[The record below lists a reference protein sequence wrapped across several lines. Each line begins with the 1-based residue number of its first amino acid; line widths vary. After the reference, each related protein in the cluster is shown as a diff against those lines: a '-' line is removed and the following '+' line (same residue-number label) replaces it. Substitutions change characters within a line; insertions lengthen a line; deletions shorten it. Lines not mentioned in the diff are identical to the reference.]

1 MWPNQRII
9 LGEHALGM
17 KIKQQLKYFVPGKFQ
32 AFHLKQCN
40 FFLCDFQ
47 YHKHLMN

>member
-17 KIKQQLKYFVPGKFQ
+17 KIKQQLKDFVPGKFQ
-32 AFHLKQCN
+32 AFHQKQCI
-40 FFLCDFQ
+40 FL
-47 YHKHLMN
+47 YVISSSINIW

>member
-17 KIKQQLKYFVPGKFQ
+17 KIKQQIKYFVPGKFQ
-32 AFHLKQCN
+32 AFHPKQCVFSYVIFSTIN
-40 FFLCDFQ
+40 IW
-47 YHKHLMN
+47 

>member
-17 KIKQQLKYFVPGKFQ
+17 KIKQQFKYFVPGKFQ
-32 AFHLKQCN
+32 AFHPE
-40 FFLCDFQ
+40 Q
-47 YHKHLMN
+47 YIFSYVIPRNTNIW